1 MIRKLNEADREDL
14 MELVG
19 KNPAIN
25 LYIIGDVEN
34 FGFEQDFMEL
44 WGESDSVDGPL
55 KAVILRFYGSYLPYS
70 EGPFDAEGFAE
81 LLRRN
86 KNAEMISGSLE
97 VVRTLSKWLN
107 IRQEKE
113 MLFAELTEMNEEIRT
128 AASAPVP
135 IQKATTQDVDA
146 ICTLTDVITEFTSSP
161 EDARKTLHKTLESGT
176 GRTYFVEQNGE
187 VIATASTAAE
197 NSRSA
202 MIVAVATHPEYRGQK
217 LASQVVAQLC
227 ADILAEGKS
236 LCLFYNNPQAGL
248 IYKKLGFRDID
259 KWSMTYLHKEN
270 QLTGAG
276 A

>member
-135 IQKATTQDVDA
+135 IQKLQHRMWM
-146 ICTLTDVITEFTSSP
+146 P
-161 EDARKTLHKTLESGT
+161 
-176 GRTYFVEQNGE
+176 FV
-187 VIATASTAAE
+187 
-197 NSRSA
+197 
-202 MIVAVATHPEYRGQK
+202 H
-217 LASQVVAQLC
+217 
-227 ADILAEGKS
+227 
-236 LCLFYNNPQAGL
+236 
-248 IYKKLGFRDID
+248 
-259 KWSMTYLHKEN
+259 
-270 QLTGAG
+270 
-276 A
+276 